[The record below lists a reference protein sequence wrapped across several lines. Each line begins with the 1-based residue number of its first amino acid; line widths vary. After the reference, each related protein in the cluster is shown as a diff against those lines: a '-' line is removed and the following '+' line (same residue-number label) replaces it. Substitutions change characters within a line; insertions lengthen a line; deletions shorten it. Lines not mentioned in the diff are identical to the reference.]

1 MFKLGQFL
9 VANTMRSGMVALA
22 CALLPWPFSLLA
34 VVLVGFLSLAV
45 SLRPGAY
52 MLAWLFLPAMA
63 STWKAP
69 DDAIAYDMV
78 FICGVLTFLYAAVIR
93 YFRNWS
99 RLLEAM
105 LLIGLGYEAV
115 LHLLPNAWLTQA
127 TDFLTKLVMANLIAN
142 LPHEAASIK
151 AMVTAMSPY
160 LLGGLYSVFAFLSM
174 LSLMLARAWH
184 LQVTMPMEGRKE
196 FYFMRMP
203 RLLGLVAAIL
213 MICHYEWSSA
223 WMVVVTQLFMLPF
236 MFAGMSLYAY
246 GLRGL
251 SLRAST
257 WRWVFLALSMVLMLL
272 YARYFVLGLA
282 AIGFADSLI
291 NFRKLQLLRFK
302 RIKRASS

>member
-1 MFKLGQFL
+1 MLKLGQFL
-9 VANTMRSGMVALA
+9 VANTTRCGMIALA

-34 VVLVGFLSLAV
+34 VVLVGFMSLAV

-52 MLAWLFLPAMA
+52 LLAWLFLPAMA

-69 DDAIAYDMV
+69 DDAIAYDIV
-78 FICGVLTFLYAAVIR
+78 FLCGVLTFIYAAVIR

-105 LLIGLGYEAV
+105 LVIGLVYEAI
-115 LHLLPNAWLTQA
+115 LHLLPTVWLIQA
-127 TDFLTKLVMANLIAN
+127 TDFLTKLVLDNLIAN
-142 LPHEAASIK
+142 LPHEVASIK
-151 AMVTAMSPY
+151 AMVTALSPY

-174 LSLMLARAWH
+174 WSLMLARVWH
-184 LQVTMPMEGRKE
+184 LQVTMPTEGRKE

-203 RLLGLVAAIL
+203 RLLGFVAAIL
-213 MICHYEWSSA
+213 MICQYEWSSA
-223 WMVVVTQLFMLPF
+223 WLVVVTQLFMLPF

-246 GLRGL
+246 GLRAF
-251 SLRAST
+251 SQRAST
-257 WRWVFLALSMVLMLL
+257 GRWVILALSIVFILL

-282 AIGFADSLI
+282 ALGFADSLL
-291 NFRKLQLLRFK
+291 NFRKLQLVRFK